1 MAETIRPQ
9 NYYNAAQAV
18 LDVAAAVSTLHSDT
32 MTALADTGSMAGTDD
47 VGQEFS
53 SAYDEQAANFES
65 MGRNLGTAIHI
76 YGRVLIQ
83 MGKNHAQA
91 EADSNVNG
99 NGEIVAPVDPGDAP
113 FNTCFALPPSAGG
126 EGDGLSEV
134 IGLLQHIGVPIPNGD
149 TDKLTTASTAWA
161 RVASDNDGTYRG
173 RLLSASSTL
182 DELNSEEVD
191 IVVEDLEELNSLVD
205 EYADLAGALRDSAEA
220 HKSYLADVRAQIG
233 DLLDELAI
241 ELAVTAAVGIL
252 SSFVSFGVGGAVAGA
267 KATSTIARFGSKI
280 TGVITAVKGMRAAT
294 KISSFFRSSS
304 LAKSNAR
311 IVRYLQM
318 ELKQASTQGQKNN
331 LAGRIG
337 ELKAGIDPNTVKRSV
352 QINGRTRIP
361 DEIDDINDVVR
372 EVKNTNTIGA
382 TQQIKDVAT
391 YAKANGYTMELIVD
405 SRTVIS
411 GPLQTMIDNG
421 EIVLKRMALN

>member
-1 MAETIRPQ
+1 M
-9 NYYNAAQAV
+9 
-18 LDVAAAVSTLHSDT
+18 
-32 MTALADTGSMAGTDD
+32 DD
-47 VGQEFS
+47 
-53 SAYDEQAANFES
+53 
-65 MGRNLGTAIHI
+65 
-76 YGRVLIQ
+76 
-83 MGKNHAQA
+83 
-91 EADSNVNG
+91 
-99 NGEIVAPVDPGDAP
+99 
-113 FNTCFALPPSAGG
+113 
-126 EGDGLSEV
+126 
-134 IGLLQHIGVPIPNGD
+134 
-149 TDKLTTASTAWA
+149 
-161 RVASDNDGTYRG
+161 
-173 RLLSASSTL
+173 
-182 DELNSEEVD
+182 
-191 IVVEDLEELNSLVD
+191 
-205 EYADLAGALRDSAEA
+205 
-220 HKSYLADVRAQIG
+220 
-233 DLLDELAI
+233 LAI

-304 LAKSNAR
+304 LAKSNSR

-391 YAKANGYTMELIVD
+391 YTKENGYTMELIVD